1 MSKEIRYTH
10 SPASHFSY
18 VVTPARRSSAE
29 AIHLMLTHALG
40 EAGAPFVVGFLIDA
54 MEKQVLNRSLLI
66 PTKSYIISMTCQS
79 IIG

>member
-54 MEKQVLNRSLLI
+54 MEKQVLNLI
-66 PTKSYIISMTCQS
+66 HTKSYIISMTCQS